1 MSLPKKLCFF
11 YINIKGSDNPRKA
24 VRYKKGAVIVAG
36 QKFKLFAIPIGFCII
51 VKGQKSILR
60 TRAEEEEDFE
70 KVGTNFI
77 IIFRKD
83 LLCLMRLCIIYWYGI
98 HGYE

>member
-24 VRYKKGAVIVAG
+24 VRDKKGAVIVG

-60 TRAEEEEDFE
+60 ARAEDFE
-70 KVGTNFI
+70 KISTNFI

-83 LLCLMRLCIIYWYGI
+83 LLCLM
-98 HGYE
+98 

>member
-1 MSLPKKLCFF
+1 MSLPKKVCFF

-24 VRYKKGAVIVAG
+24 VRDKKRRGNSCGAEIQIVCYPDR
-36 QKFKLFAIPIGFCII
+36 FLYNSER
-51 VKGQKSILR
+51 QKSILR
-60 TRAEEEEDFE
+60 ARAEDFE
-70 KVGTNFI
+70 KIGTNFI